1 MIEICNWVAVLTG
14 SAALLSGAFFSVVGG
29 WGIVKFPEFYSRL
42 HSGGV
47 TDTAGAG
54 LILVGLT
61 VETGWNLA
69 SAKLVMILFFFL
81 MTTPSACHILAK
93 SALNSGL
100 EPELDRNGSKT

>member
-1 MIEICNWVAVLTG
+1 MMEICNWVAVLVG
-14 SAALLSGAFFSVVGG
+14 SAALLAGAFFSVVGA
-29 WGIVKFPEFYSRL
+29 WGIVKLPEFYSRL

-54 LILVGLT
+54 LILFGLT

-69 SAKLVMILFFFL
+69 SAKLVMILFFFI
-81 MTTPSACHILAK
+81 MTSPSACHALAK

-100 EPELDRNGSKT
+100 QPELDPIGKET